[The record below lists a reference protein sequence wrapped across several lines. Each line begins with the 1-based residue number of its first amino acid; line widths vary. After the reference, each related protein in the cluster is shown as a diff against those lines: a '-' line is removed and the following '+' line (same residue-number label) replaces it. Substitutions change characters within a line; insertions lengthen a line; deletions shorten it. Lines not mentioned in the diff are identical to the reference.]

1 MVFLKS
7 LSFRNVSKN
16 ENIDSKIRHHNI
28 ATDFS
33 KSGTNMK
40 KRISDSQISYS
51 VCYENYTEEPMKI
64 SRNNSFDISM
74 DERQYFR
81 SGLEMIRYNKENN
94 EYSYCITCKNRF
106 PKNTNKFCSLQCYK
120 ISKKDC
126 NGVYHIKCKLCNK
139 IFETK
144 CIFTDYCS
152 DDCFQYILQ
161 ISRVCSI

>member
-16 ENIDSKIRHHNI
+16 DKSKKNKER
-28 ATDFS
+28 
-33 KSGTNMK
+33 
-40 KRISDSQISYS
+40 RISDSQISY
-51 VCYENYTEEPMKI
+51 VYYENYEEEPMKI

-81 SGLEMIRYNKENN
+81 SGSETIRYNKENN

-152 DDCFQYILQ
+152 DDCFQYIIH

>member
-1 MVFLKS
+1 MVFFKS
-7 LSFRNVSKN
+7 LSYVLNNYKSKTN
-16 ENIDSKIRHHNI
+16 KERSK
-28 ATDFS
+28 
-33 KSGTNMK
+33 
-40 KRISDSQISYS
+40 SDSQISY
-51 VCYENYTEEPMKI
+51 VYYENYEEEPMKI
-64 SRNNSFDISM
+64 STNDSFNISM

-81 SGLEMIRYNKENN
+81 SGSEMIIYNKVNN

-152 DDCFQYILQ
+152 DYCFQYIIH
-161 ISRVCSI
+161 ISRV

>member
-7 LSFRNVSKN
+7 LSYVSKN
-16 ENIDSKIRHHNI
+16 YKSKKNKERR
-28 ATDFS
+28 
-33 KSGTNMK
+33 K
-40 KRISDSQISYS
+40 SDSQISY
-51 VCYENYTEEPMKI
+51 VYYENYEEEPMKI

-81 SGLEMIRYNKENN
+81 SGSEMIMYNQENN
-94 EYSYCITCKNRF
+94 ECSYSYCITCKNRF

-152 DDCFQYILQ
+152 DYIIH
-161 ISRVCSI
+161 ISRVCST

>member
-16 ENIDSKIRHHNI
+16 DKSKKYKER
-28 ATDFS
+28 
-33 KSGTNMK
+33 
-40 KRISDSQISYS
+40 RISDSQISY
-51 VCYENYTEEPMKI
+51 VYYENYEEKPMKI

-81 SGLEMIRYNKENN
+81 NGLEMIRYNKENN

-120 ISKKDC
+120 VSKKDC